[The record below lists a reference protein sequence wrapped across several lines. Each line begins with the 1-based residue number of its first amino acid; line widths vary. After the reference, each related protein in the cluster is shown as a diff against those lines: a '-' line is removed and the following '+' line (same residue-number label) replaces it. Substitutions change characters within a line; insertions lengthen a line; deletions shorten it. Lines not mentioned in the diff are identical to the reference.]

1 MKMRMLKPSRMAN
14 EINMI
19 IKMGDRENNPIY
31 ITKDMEEKALEFN
44 VFTQILVNKEFNL
57 ILSLRKEE
65 NGKIYK
71 NLIEKFILN
80 KNGFQISNEEDN
92 SKFMKNKVQTSYK
105 SITYQLNNELNIKL
119 NFLLQEGL
127 YELTFSIENEEEE
140 KVLSLCPFEVRK
152 Q

>member
-1 MKMRMLKPSRMAN
+1 MRMLKPSRMAN

-71 NLIEKFILN
+71 NLIERFILN

>member
-71 NLIEKFILN
+71 NLIERFILN

>member
-1 MKMRMLKPSRMAN
+1 MAN

-71 NLIEKFILN
+71 NLIERFILN